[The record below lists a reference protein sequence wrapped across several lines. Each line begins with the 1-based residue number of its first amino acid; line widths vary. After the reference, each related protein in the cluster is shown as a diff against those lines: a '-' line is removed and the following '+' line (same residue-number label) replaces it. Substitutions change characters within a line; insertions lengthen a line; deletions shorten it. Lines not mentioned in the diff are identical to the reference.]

1 MSKPTYEELEAAVVE
16 LTRDKERALYEL
28 DIMQGNGILNLPR
41 LRTVIKG
48 DQR

>member
-28 DIMQGNGILNLPR
+28 DIMQGTGILNLPK
-41 LRTVIKG
+41 LRKTIKG
-48 DQR
+48 ETR